1 MKPIKLIV
9 VLALIVVPGLA
20 SAQGYYGGG
29 PGYGPPPLPGGFH
42 DRQGRLAIGG
52 SLGLGYMNAN
62 SQAVTCQGCSST
74 PVTGE
79 GDIHIGGF
87 IGPRLALLFEGQVN
101 VQQVALDPAN
111 DATLS
116 QTLLL
121 GAVQYWIT
129 PQLWIKGGIGL
140 AYLNYND
147 NVAGTSTQSDGG
159 LGLMGG
165 LGYELLSARNFA
177 LDLQGRLTEGSYS
190 TTDAAGNS
198 QRDNITSGTIG
209 VGLNWY

>member
-1 MKPIKLIV
+1 MKPIKSIV
-9 VLALIVVPGLA
+9 VLALIVAPGLA
-20 SAQGYYGGG
+20 AAQGYYGGG
-29 PGYGPPPLPGGFH
+29 PVGPPPLPGGFH

-62 SQAVTCQGCSST
+62 GQAVECTGCDAN

-87 IGPRLALLFEGQVN
+87 IGPRLALMFEGQVN
-101 VQQVALDPAN
+101 VQQIALDPAN

-121 GAVQYWIT
+121 GALQYWIT
-129 PQLWIKGGIGL
+129 PQLWVKGGLGL
-140 AYLNYND
+140 AYLNFND
-147 NVAGTSTQSDGG
+147 NVSGTTAQSDGG

-177 LDLQGRLTEGSYS
+177 VDLQGRLTEGTYRSN
-190 TTDAAGNS
+190 GNT
-198 QRDNITSGTIG
+198 DNITSGTIG